1 MHLIF
6 LNILK
11 RYEFYTTLVVTFAKS
26 DKSKRNETRPG
37 ETFDRATFAKQRKR
51 SEKSWTVSISRQRNL
66 TRVSYFI

>member
-51 SEKSWTVSISRQRNL
+51 SEKS
-66 TRVSYFI
+66 